1 MKEAQ
6 RRKVVERQR
15 RMGENLQLLQP
26 RPSFR
31 APSSMKLMRMLNL
44 KEGQFSG
51 DPDLQPDARLP
62 SSVLIT
68 EVSDQRQKL
77 S

>member
-1 MKEAQ
+1 MKGAQ

-15 RMGENLQLLQP
+15 RVGENLQLLQP
-26 RPSFR
+26 HPSFR

-51 DPDLQPDARLP
+51 DPDVQPDACP
-62 SSVLIT
+62 VLIT
-68 EVSDQRQKL
+68 EVSDQRLKL